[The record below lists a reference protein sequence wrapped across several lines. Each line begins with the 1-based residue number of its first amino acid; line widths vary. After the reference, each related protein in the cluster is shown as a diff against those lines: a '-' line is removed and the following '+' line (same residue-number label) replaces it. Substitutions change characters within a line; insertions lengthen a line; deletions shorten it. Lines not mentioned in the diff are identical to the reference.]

1 MALSPDSP
9 NESFLREVDENL
21 RRERMET
28 FAKTYGKWI
37 AAAVLLSL
45 AAIAG
50 YLYWQDRQAKESAK
64 RSEELSAIYDKIGA
78 GKIDEAK
85 AELKPLES
93 SSNDMVRSLAL
104 LTQAAIALDSNDR
117 DTALGHYRTLA
128 ADDDS
133 PEAYRDLAL
142 VRATSIEFDR
152 LKPEEVV
159 SRLEPLAK
167 PGNPWFGSAG
177 ELTAMAYLKQGQ
189 KDKAGRLF
197 AAIAQD
203 KSVPDTIR
211 SRAVQIAGTLGID
224 TSKLLAETGQPGTNE

>member
-37 AAAVLLSL
+37 AAAVLLFL

-117 DTALGHYRTLA
+117 DTALGNYRTLA

>member
-128 ADDDS
+128 ADGDL

>member
-37 AAAVLLSL
+37 AAAVLLFL

>member
-37 AAAVLLSL
+37 AAAVLLFL

-50 YLYWQDRQAKESAK
+50 YLYWQDWQAKESAK